1 MTPRSCTSRLP
12 GHSRIGA
19 TRLGSTAEALPHT
32 GRVNVAALEDEI
44 KAEERIRELEAA
56 CVTLQRQ
63 LSKAKG
69 KTSDLVEAVER
80 AAKDAAIVTGI
91 PKAAAPPKKR
101 KASKHDDEVC
111 LVHLTDWQLGKVS
124 ESYSTEVCIER
135 IRTVVE
141 RVRRITRVQRA
152 DHPVRHCVVMLG
164 GDHVEGNGIFP
175 GQTHEV
181 DSTSYAQLFAATNL
195 MVETI
200 LSLLEDFETVEVYSV
215 PGNHGRLG
223 RKGDEARETNLD
235 NIAYGFARM
244 QLANQSRL
252 VWHDHGHWY
261 QHVVIGKY
269 QALLVHGDQVK
280 SFGGTPAFA
289 IARKATAWSSGAI
302 PVSFTDLFIGHF
314 HQNLVVTLP
323 NSGQVRM
330 TPATESNSQYA
341 SEFMASKG
349 RPGQRCLFVHPERGV
364 VTGEYMIWLD

>member
-1 MTPRSCTSRLP
+1 MS
-12 GHSRIGA
+12 G
-19 TRLGSTAEALPHT
+19 LGKE
-32 GRVNVAALEDEI
+32 VALEVRCDEL
-44 KAEERIRELEAA
+44 AQTCAH
-56 CVTLQRQ
+56 LQRQ
-63 LSKAKG
+63 LARAKG
-69 KTSDLVEAVER
+69 KSADLVAAVER
-80 AAKDAAIVTGI
+80 AARDAAIVTGI
-91 PKAAAPPKKR
+91 PTAAPPPKKQ
-101 KASKHDDEVC
+101 KPSKHDEEVC
-111 LVHLTDWQLGKVS
+111 VIHATDWQLGKVS
-124 ESYSTEVCIER
+124 ETYSTEICIQR

-152 DHPVRHCVVMLG
+152 DHPVRHCVVMFG

-215 PGNHGRLG
+215 PGNHGRIG

-244 QLANQSRL
+244 QLANQTRL
-252 VWHDHGHWY
+252 TWHDHGHWY
-261 QHVVIGKY
+261 QQVVIGKY
-269 QALLVHGDQVK
+269 EALLVHGDQVK

-302 PVSFTDLFIGHF
+302 PVSFTDVFIGHY

-364 VTGEYMIWLD
+364 VTGEYMIWLSD

>member
-1 MTPRSCTSRLP
+1 MSLSDDIRK
-12 GHSRIGA
+12 
-19 TRLGSTAEALPHT
+19 
-32 GRVNVAALEDEI
+32 EDEI
-44 KAEERIRELEAA
+44 AELRAALKKAQQTAY
-56 CVTLQRQ
+56 
-63 LSKAKG
+63 KAKRANEII
-69 KTSDLVEAVER
+69 TEAVFS
-80 AAKDAAIVTGI
+80 AARDAAIASGPAKPSEIKRENDSRKT
-91 PKAAAPPKKR
+91 KA
-101 KASKHDDEVC
+101 EVA
-111 LVHLTDWQLGKVS
+111 LIHATDWQLGKVS
-124 ESYSTEVCIER
+124 ETYSTEICIQR

-152 DHPVRHCVVMLG
+152 DHPVRHCVVMFG

-215 PGNHGRLG
+215 PGNHGRIG

-244 QLANQSRL
+244 QLANQTRL
-252 VWHDHGHWY
+252 TWHDHGHWY
-261 QHVVIGKY
+261 QQVVIGKY
-269 QALLVHGDQVK
+269 EALLVHGDQVK

-302 PVSFTDLFIGHF
+302 PVSFTDVFIGHY

-364 VTGEYMIWLD
+364 VTGEYMIWLSD